1 MAETV
6 LETAGLTMR
15 FGGVTASDNVDF
27 KLQSRELR
35 CLIGPNGAG
44 KSSLLHC
51 IAGLSRPSTGRTE
64 VDGLDIAR
72 AGDLDR
78 ARTLAILTQS
88 QAVSSRLRVADLVAF
103 GRWPHHQGRITPEDR
118 EIIDEALRCFGLQ
131 DLRDR
136 YLDTLSGGQRQRAF
150 VAMTHAQ
157 ATGWLLLDEPLNA
170 LDPRH
175 AHDLMSRL
183 HAMSRP
189 GPEARAVVIVV
200 HDLNAA
206 AAWADRVIAMK
217 DGRITAA
224 GPRDA
229 VLTESTLTDLFD
241 TPFGVTA
248 QSGRLFIFTTDRT
261 DAH

>member
-1 MAETV
+1 MIRITDLSLSIHGHDILRDVSADV
-6 LETAGLTMR
+6 PKSGITA
-15 FGGVTASDNVDF
+15 
-27 KLQSRELR
+27 
-35 CLIGPNGAG
+35 LIGPNGAG

-51 IAGLSRPSTGRTE
+51 VAGLTRPTAGTVW
-64 VDGLDIAR
+64 VDGLDMSTAR
-72 AGDLDR
+72 DLDR

-88 QAVSSRLRVADLVAF
+88 QAVSSRLTVEDLVGF
-103 GRWPHHQGRITPEDR
+103 GRWPHHQGRITDTDR
-118 EIIDEALRCFGLQ
+118 AIVDEALAAFALTGL
-131 DLRDR
+131 RTR

-183 HAMSRP
+183 YAMSRP
-189 GPEARAVVIVV
+189 GPDTRAVVIVV

-217 DGRITAA
+217 DGRIAAA
-224 GPRDA
+224 GPRDE
-229 VLTESTLTDLFD
+229 VLTEPLLTKLFD
-241 TPFGVTA
+241 TPFGVHSHA
-248 QSGRLFIFTTDRT
+248 DRLFVFTNG
-261 DAH
+261 

>member
-1 MAETV
+1 MIRVTDLNLSIHGHDILHDVSAEIPKTGI
-6 LETAGLTMR
+6 TA
-15 FGGVTASDNVDF
+15 
-27 KLQSRELR
+27 
-35 CLIGPNGAG
+35 LIGPNGAG

-51 IAGLSRPSTGRTE
+51 VAGLTRPTGGTAE
-64 VDGLDIAR
+64 VDGLDMATAR
-72 AGDLDR
+72 DLDR

-88 QAVSSRLRVADLVAF
+88 QAISSRLTVEDLVAF
-103 GRWPHHQGRITPEDR
+103 GRWPHHQGRITDADR
-118 EIIDEALRCFGLQ
+118 AIIDDALAAFALT
-131 DLRDR
+131 DLRGR

-150 VAMTHAQ
+150 VAMAHAQ

-189 GPEARAVVIVV
+189 GPDTRAVVIVV

-217 DGRITAA
+217 DGRIAAA
-224 GPRDA
+224 GPRDD
-229 VLTESTLTDLFD
+229 VLTEPLLTDLFD
-241 TPFGVTA
+241 TPFGVHSHA
-248 QSGRLFIFTTDRT
+248 NRLFVFTNG
-261 DAH
+261 